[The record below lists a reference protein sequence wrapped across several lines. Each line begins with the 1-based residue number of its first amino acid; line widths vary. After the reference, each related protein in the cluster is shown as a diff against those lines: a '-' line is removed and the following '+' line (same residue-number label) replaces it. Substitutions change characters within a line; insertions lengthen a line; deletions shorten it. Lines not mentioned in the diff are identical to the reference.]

1 MLTNCTENNTSDL
14 YNVLIQ
20 QPLFDLET
28 EPCDT
33 CDLHEECHQDAL
45 TVTFPDLFKMKCS
58 NIISFLFMNQR
69 SKLVKNLNCL
79 N

>member
-33 CDLHEECHQDAL
+33 CDLHEECHQDA
-45 TVTFPDLFKMKCS
+45 TTITIPDLLPNVS
-58 NIISFLFMNQR
+58 LLEDVTGRQ
-69 SKLVKNLNCL
+69 LVTITQ
-79 N
+79 